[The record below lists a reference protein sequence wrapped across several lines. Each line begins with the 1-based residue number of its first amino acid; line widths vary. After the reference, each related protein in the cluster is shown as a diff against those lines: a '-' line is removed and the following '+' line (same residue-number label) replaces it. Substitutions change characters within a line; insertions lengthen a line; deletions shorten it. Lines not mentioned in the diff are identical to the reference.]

1 VTHVTSR
8 PDGVGRTVRAVT
20 TSETPDTG
28 YLPVMLNPFEPGFFD
43 DPYAQYRLVREQDPV
58 HLSPIGAF
66 ALFRYDDV
74 HRVLRDP
81 SLSVEEHN
89 MMPLTVDPDPDI
101 AAILEERSESG
112 SHNMLNL
119 DPPDHHRLRRLV
131 SKVFTPRMIE
141 ELRPR
146 VQQLVDEHLDAAV
159 ATGTDVDLISGLAF
173 PLPFVVISE
182 MLGVPEGRDRSQLR
196 EWSGAIVK
204 TFDPILTRDETF
216 AAFDAIDAIR
226 LYLDEVIAWKRSNPS
241 DDLLTA
247 LIAAEDE
254 GDRLSELELIE
265 QVMLLYIAGHET
277 TVNLIGNGA
286 LALLRNRDQLDLLV
300 HDTSAD
306 ATFVDELLRYDSPVQ
321 MSRRITLAPYEIG
334 GKTIETG
341 SIVMTCLGAANRDP
355 DKWGPTADE
364 LDLRRPDARDQM
376 SFGGGFHSCLGAHL
390 ARLEGQVALT
400 TLVRR
405 FPNVE
410 LATDSLE
417 WNGRIVLRG
426 LTELPVTLS

>member
-1 VTHVTSR
+1 
-8 PDGVGRTVRAVT
+8 VT

-43 DPYAQYRLVREQDPV
+43 NPYAQYRLVREQDPV
-58 HLSPIGAF
+58 HLSPIGAI

-89 MMPLTVDPDPDI
+89 MLPLTVDPDPDI

-146 VQQLVDEHLDAAV
+146 VQQLVDEHLDAAL
-159 ATGTDVDLISGLAF
+159 AAGTAVDLISGLAF

-204 TFDPILTRDETF
+204 TFDPILTREETF

-226 LYLDEVIAWKRSNPS
+226 LYLEEVIAWKRSNPS

-247 LIAAEDE
+247 LIAAEDD
-254 GDRLSELELIE
+254 GDRLSEIELIE

-277 TVNLIGNGA
+277 TVNLIGNGT
-286 LALLRNRDQLDLLV
+286 LALLRNRGQLELLTRDPSV
-300 HDTSAD
+300 DG
-306 ATFVDELLRYDSPVQ
+306 TFVDELLRYDSPVQ
-321 MSRRITLAPYEIG
+321 MSRRITLTPYEIG
-334 GKTIETG
+334 GKTIEPG
-341 SIVMTCLGAANRDP
+341 AIVMTCLGAANRDP
-355 DKWGPTADE
+355 AKWGPTADD
-364 LDLRRPDARDQM
+364 LDLRRPDARDHM

-390 ARLEGQVALT
+390 ARLEGQVAIT

-410 LATDSLE
+410 LATDALD

-426 LTELPVTLS
+426 LTELPVTLG